1 MPLSGPDNWGRFYP
15 PRKKRWSLMGGVS
28 PVEGTINQLDP
39 NWSGIPRASSPNPLH
54 SSVRGGPG
62 SSLYGRSGTMA
73 GKKGLSVKNMINAMS
88 KLKSPTGED
97 FSKVSGRVGSNPLA
111 KFSPMPGLNPN
122 YDYSY
127 GGLDFDPLKRQKKM
141 MGSLV

>member
-1 MPLSGPDNWGRFYP
+1 MIVPYVP
-15 PRKKRWSLMGGVS
+15 PWKKKPFSLMGSYLGDRNRS
-28 PVEGTINQLDP
+28 PQPNARFRQDP
-39 NWSGIPRASSPNPLH
+39 FPSMASDPTWSVASTYPAKTPH
-54 SSVRGGPG
+54 TP
-62 SSLYGRSGTMA
+62 MA
-73 GKKGLSVKNMINAMS
+73 GKKGLSMENMVNALS
-88 KLKSPTGED
+88 KLKAPTGED

-122 YDYSY
+122 YDYGY